1 MSLSGDGSI
10 LAVGGPSDNNDVG
23 ATWVFQ
29 YNDGSGGYTQL
40 GSKLV
45 GTGYEGS
52 FNPQQGTEGGYMV
65 CLVAKTSPA

>member
-10 LAVGGPSDNNDVG
+10 LAVGGSADNNGVG

-45 GTGYEGS
+45 GTGYEG
-52 FNPQQGTEGGYMV
+52 NPLQGSKEGRYMV
-65 CLVAKTSPA
+65 CLVAKTSHA